1 MVKIKSIISL
11 VIQSA
16 LIAGITIFAVI
27 PFSCKVSTEGIEIV
41 GGDYSSP
48 KLNNVN
54 VMDDKNIT
62 LEFSDSIKISEVIV
76 TQIINGVS
84 NSTES
89 SSRECLSPSLAAA
102 SGIYGSIDT
111 AVSYSDDGKTV
122 NILLKDSTCVGKNYE
137 IYGVVEDRIG
147 NTLTFCIPFTGYN
160 VFLPRVIL
168 SEVQI
173 KYGKGSS
180 GGNTVYRGEYVEI
193 LALEDGNL
201 AGLEI
206 VSGADGESKKY
217 VFPAIDVTSGEV
229 LLVHLRTAG
238 DGCINEDDVDLSL
251 ATAPHS
257 KEGIRDLW
265 SDSTVSHFNDTADIV
280 ILRNSVDGTIMD
292 ALMYASEETQEW
304 KKGVADFAALVE
316 SSGIYLAGDVSS
328 AASSKGCTTLKS
340 LTRVNALD
348 ILNTVQNEEEYEY
361 PFVCDADTW
370 NVEAVT
376 PGIL

>member
-27 PFSCKVSTEGIEIV
+27 PFSCKVTTEGIEII

-48 KLNNVN
+48 KLNNIN
-54 VMDDKNIT
+54 VLDDKNIT
-62 LEFSDSIKISEVIV
+62 LEFSDSIKISDVV
-76 TQIINGVS
+76 VSPVINGVS
-84 NSTES
+84 NSDETSKNEN
-89 SSRECLSPSLAAA
+89 LSPSLAAA
-102 SGIYGSIDT
+102 SGAYGSIDT
-111 AVSYSDDGKTV
+111 AVSYSDDGKTINLV
-122 NILLKDSTCVGKNYE
+122 LDEGTMVGRNYE
-137 IYGVVEDRIG
+137 IFGIVEDKIG
-147 NTLTFCIPFTGYN
+147 NTLTFCVPFIGYN
-160 VFLPRVIL
+160 TLLPRIIL
-168 SEVQI
+168 TEVQI

-180 GGNTVYRGEYVEI
+180 GGNTVYRSEYVEL

-217 VFPAIDVTSGEV
+217 VFPAIDVSRGEV

-257 KEGIRDLW
+257 KDGIRDLW
-265 SDSTVSHFNDTADIV
+265 SDSTVAHFNDTADII
-280 ILRNSVDGTIMD
+280 ILRNSVDGSIMD
-292 ALMYASEETQEW
+292 AIMYASEDTQEW

-316 SSGIYLAGDVSS
+316 NSGIYLAGDVSS

-340 LTRVNALD
+340 LTRANALD
-348 ILNTVQNEEEYEY
+348 ILNTVQTEDEYDY
-361 PFVCDADTW
+361 PFVCDTDSW
-370 NVEAVT
+370 NVEAAS